1 MYHEKCIK
9 LLRKGEM
16 LFYVHS
22 SWDAKYIADSGDA
35 LLLSEGTSYDA
46 NPLPPITEGLFHQK
60 KAPCKGK
67 KIDWPPC
74 YGHFPGTKLF

>member
-1 MYHEKCIK
+1 
-9 LLRKGEM
+9 M

-46 NPLPPITEGLFHQK
+46 NLLPPITEGLFHQK

-67 KIDWPPC
+67 KKQT
-74 YGHFPGTKLF
+74 GHTVMGTFLGLSSFE